1 MFSLFNDK
9 KSEITDLES
18 ELTKFKNLLKNSE
31 IRYKELLD
39 SYKELQ
45 EYAKTQSILN
55 TTECTKLGETIS
67 KLEIELKDP
76 RNKTAELEKRIEQL
90 NANISILEKDK
101 EHISKLYANSII
113 YKFNSYCKSYEL
125 ADFIISKYNI
135 DKDLEF
141 DSLIINKRDTRTH
154 IVPKHP
160 VFSSIKLNVDIREIK
175 FEKHKGQC
183 IPVITY
189 TYLHKTD
196 TICRSSYI
204 CLTDLY
210 DLMCRDYYDNE
221 TASTSG
227 FIFIFNKMLQQVYD
241 GHNSFIKDFIFN
253 NLNAQTPGIIDV
265 ISDSF
270 KDIPLISVED
280 SKNCKESIFPYKV
293 NKKFLYLDL
302 NKWKEIE
309 KDRTYEFINNK
320 IVLITLKFKNDLGY
334 IKSIMLEC
342 EISSIADD
350 KGIKLKIIRDVDF
363 GKDEAIATSIKY
375 SPNY

>member
-76 RNKTAELEKRIEQL
+76 RNKTAELEKRIELL
-90 NANISILEKDK
+90 NVNISLLEKDK
-101 EHISKLYANSII
+101 ERISKLYTNSII
-113 YKFNSYCKSYEL
+113 HKFNCYSNSYEL
-125 ADFIISKYNI
+125 ADFIISKYGI

-141 DSLIINKRDTRTH
+141 DSLIINKRGTTH
-154 IVPKHP
+154 IVTKHP
-160 VFSSIKLNVDIREIK
+160 VFRSIKLNVDIREVN
-175 FEKHKGQC
+175 FEMYKGLC

-196 TICRSSYI
+196 TVCRSSYI

-210 DLMCRDYYDNE
+210 DLMCRDYYGDGI
-221 TASTSG
+221 ASTSG
-227 FIFIFNKMLQQVYD
+227 FIYTFNKMLQQVYD

-253 NLNAQTPGIIDV
+253 NLNEQTPGIIDV

-280 SKNCKESIFPYKV
+280 SKDFIFPYKV
-293 NKKFLYLDL
+293 NKKILYLDL

-309 KDRTYEFINNK
+309 KDRTYEFINNE
-320 IVLITLKFKNDLGY
+320 IVLITLNFKNDLGD

-342 EISSIADD
+342 KIYSIAED
-350 KGIKLKIIRDVDF
+350 KGIKLVIINN
-363 GKDEAIATSIKY
+363 K
-375 SPNY
+375 